1 VWETEGLT
9 CISEVMAAVRRQAYA
24 WPVSK
29 LAGFSPCVRL
39 PPYLV
44 RKIGWQ
50 LLHQVQGGSMKKM
63 VPDPPPA
70 LGTTAAIR
78 FCTCQHHAE
87 ETGRGMLWSVLHSAE
102 MAKALVEGV
111 LDGMPVSSAGPAPTS
126 T

>member
-1 VWETEGLT
+1 
-9 CISEVMAAVRRQAYA
+9 
-24 WPVSK
+24 
-29 LAGFSPCVRL
+29 
-39 PPYLV
+39 
-44 RKIGWQ
+44 
-50 LLHQVQGGSMKKM
+50 MKKI

-70 LGTTAAIR
+70 LGTTAAIPFGTCQSSHPPMFSVCSGLQAEDALVHATLLLR
-78 FCTCQHHAE
+78 GIRDVTDYYCQHHAE